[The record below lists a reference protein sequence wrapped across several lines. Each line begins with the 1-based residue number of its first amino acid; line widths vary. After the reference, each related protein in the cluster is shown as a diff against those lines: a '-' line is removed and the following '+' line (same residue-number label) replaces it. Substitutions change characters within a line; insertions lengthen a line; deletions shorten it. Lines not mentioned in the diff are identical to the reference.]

1 MLDISM
7 LDCQIAI
14 LENAFARY
22 FATGDVPRP
31 IGTRHPLA
39 TPFQAFPTKDG
50 WIVVALSW
58 GVENQWELFCATIG
72 RPDLIGDPRFD
83 MPGLRTKHHGELEPV
98 LTDALRQKTTAEW
111 LREFDAIGL
120 PCGPLNDIP
129 SAAEHPQVKARK
141 MLVEV
146 EHPDGFSM
154 RIADTPVK
162 LGRTPGGIQG
172 PPPAL
177 GEHTDAVLS
186 GLFV

>member
-1 MLDISM
+1 
-7 LDCQIAI
+7 
-14 LENAFARY
+14 
-22 FATGDVPRP
+22 
-31 IGTRHPLA
+31 
-39 TPFQAFPTKDG
+39 
-50 WIVVALSW
+50 
-58 GVENQWELFCATIG
+58 
-72 RPDLIGDPRFD
+72 
-83 MPGLRTKHHGELEPV
+83 V

-129 SAAEHPQVKARK
+129 SAAEHPQVRARK

-146 EHPDGFSM
+146 EHPDGFSL

-186 GLFV
+186 GLLGLSAEEIASLREAEVVFGPLPSPAGRIREHEARLEKAADPR